1 MDLCR
6 NGNTTWDLCVC
17 VRLFKRTILL
27 ERKRKIATIAH
38 STHGTKIFRVLTY
51 SIFRSL
57 PTSNRPAVSFAD
69 ISTVPG
75 SVWTVSGLCL
85 SCHAFSWSHKPP
97 WRLHSPPTWRH
108 FWASDL
114 CLSFSLNLFLS
125 SSLLSAAVVHVFI
138 IHSSHPISR
147 RNSSL
152 FGCLHACVCV
162 QEVRFPF
169 YLRRYANV
177 SQPSGKGKLWQK
189 ILSSAGRRVHSGPAF
204 IYDNL

>member
-6 NGNTTWDLCVC
+6 NGNTTWDLCVWE
-17 VRLFKRTILL
+17 RLFKRTILL

-97 WRLHSPPTWRH
+97 WRLHSPPTWRL

-114 CLSFSLNLFLS
+114 CLSFSLTLSLSLPLFSRLRWYMFS
-125 SSLLSAAVVHVFI
+125 LFIHRTPSPVEILPCSGVSMRVCVCARSPFSLLS
-138 IHSSHPISR
+138 P
-147 RNSSL
+147 SL
-152 FGCLHACVCV
+152 REC
-162 QEVRFPF
+162 QST
-169 YLRRYANV
+169 LRQR
-177 SQPSGKGKLWQK
+177 
-189 ILSSAGRRVHSGPAF
+189 
-204 IYDNL
+204 